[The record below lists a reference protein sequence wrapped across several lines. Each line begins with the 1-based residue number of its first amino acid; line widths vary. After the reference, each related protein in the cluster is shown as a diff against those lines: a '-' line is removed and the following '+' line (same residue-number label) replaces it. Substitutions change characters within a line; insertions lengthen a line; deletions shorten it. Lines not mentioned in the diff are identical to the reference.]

1 MKKMKKWKFTLGV
14 DVSKLT
20 LDISCSEL
28 NAYIKIK
35 NGSEGFIQ
43 FLKWCTSLNI
53 DLKESFLVLEYTGG
67 YEYKLLQFCEVHA
80 IVYARIPG
88 LEIKNSMGITRG
100 KNDKVDSLRIAQYG
114 EEKYKSLQPSKP
126 LNPTIIRLK
135 ELLAFR
141 KRLVR
146 ENAGYKSSIK
156 GREHM
161 YEKNKKDILL
171 KVLYQKLKAN
181 AKIITDLES
190 EMMKII
196 AHNEQMELN
205 YTLITS
211 IKGIGKIN
219 ALMTLAYTENFT
231 SFSNPRSYAVY
242 VGVVPFDHSSG
253 TSIHGRKRVS
263 HIANKELKQELN
275 QAARSAMVWDK
286 EMNAYAERK
295 METKCYKIVLN
306 NIKFKLILRMF
317 AVVKKGEMYV
327 DNYKKVA

>member
-1 MKKMKKWKFTLGV
+1 MKKWKFTLGV

-20 LDISCSEL
+20 LDVSCSEL
-28 NAYIKIK
+28 NAHIKIK

-43 FLKWCTSLNI
+43 FLKWCRKLKI
-53 DLKESFLVLEYTGG
+53 DFQDVFLVLEYTGG
-67 YEYKLLQFCEVHA
+67 YEYKLLQFCEAHG

-88 LEIKNSMGITRG
+88 LAIKNSMGITRG

-114 EEKYKSLQPSKP
+114 EEKHKSLQPSKP
-126 LNPTIIRLK
+126 LNPVIIRLK
-135 ELLAFR
+135 ELLNFR

-156 GREHM
+156 EREHM
-161 YEKNKKDILL
+161 YEKNKKDILV
-171 KVLYQKLKAN
+171 KSFNQKLKAN
-181 AKIITDLES
+181 TKIIADLES

-196 AHNEQMELN
+196 AHDEQMKLN

-211 IKGIGKIN
+211 IKGIGKVN
-219 ALMTLAYTENFT
+219 GLMTIAYTENFT

-242 VGVVPFDHSSG
+242 VGVVPFDHTSG

-286 EMNAYAERK
+286 EMNVYAERK
-295 METKCYKIVLN
+295 LETKCYKIVLN
-306 NIKFKLILRMF
+306 NVKFKLILRMF
-317 AVVKKGEMYV
+317 AVVKRGEMYV
-327 DNYKKVA
+327 ENYEKTA

>member
-1 MKKMKKWKFTLGV
+1 MKKWNFTLGV
-14 DVSKLT
+14 DVSKHT
-20 LDISCSEL
+20 LDVSCSEL
-28 NAYIKIK
+28 NEHIKIK

-43 FLKWCTSLNI
+43 FLKWCRRLNI

-67 YEYKLLQFCEVHA
+67 YEYRLLQFCEAHT
-80 IVYARIPG
+80 IIYARIPG
-88 LEIKNSMGITRG
+88 LAIKNSMGITRG

-114 EEKYKSLQPSKP
+114 EEKYKSLQPSTP
-126 LNPTIIRLK
+126 LNPAVVSLK
-135 ELLAFR
+135 ELLSFR

-156 GREHM
+156 GRVHM
-161 YEKNKKDILL
+161 YDVNKKDLIIKSLL
-171 KVLYQKLKAN
+171 QKQKIN
-181 AKIITDLES
+181 TKIIEHIED

-196 AHNEQMELN
+196 SQDEQMKIN

-211 IKGIGKIN
+211 IKGIAKVNG
-219 ALMTLAYTENFT
+219 LMTIAYTENFT
-231 SFSNPRSYAVY
+231 SFNNPRSYAVY

-253 TSIHGRKRVS
+253 TSIRGRKRVS

-286 EMNAYAERK
+286 EMNSYAQNK
-295 METKCYKIVLN
+295 LKTKCYKIVLN

-327 DNYKKVA
+327 ENYRNVA

>member
-1 MKKMKKWKFTLGV
+1 MKKWKFTLGV
-14 DVSKLT
+14 DVSKQT

-28 NAYIKIK
+28 NEHIKII

-43 FLKWCTSLNI
+43 FLKWCKRLSI
-53 DLKESFLVLEYTGG
+53 DLNESFLVLEYTGG
-67 YEYKLLQFCEVHA
+67 YEYKLLQFCEAHA

-88 LEIKNSMGITRG
+88 LAIKNSMGITRG

-114 EEKYKSLQPSKP
+114 EEKHKLLQPSKP
-126 LNPTIIRLK
+126 LNAAIIRLK
-135 ELLAFR
+135 ELLSFR

-146 ENAGYKSSIK
+146 ENAGYKASIK
-156 GREHM
+156 EREHM
-161 YEKNKKDILL
+161 YGINKKDIVAKAL
-171 KVLYQKLKAN
+171 KQKQKAN
-181 AKIITDLES
+181 SKIIEAIES
-190 EMMKII
+190 EMMKMI
-196 AHNEQMELN
+196 ARDEQMKTN

-211 IKGIGKIN
+211 IKGIGKVN
-219 ALMTLAYTENFT
+219 SLMTIAYTENFT

-242 VGVVPFDHSSG
+242 VGVAPFDHSSG

-286 EMNAYAERK
+286 EMNSYAENK
-295 METKCYKIVLN
+295 MKTKCYKIVLN

-327 DNYKKVA
+327 ENYKHVA